1 MVLIKEKAETRGAKL
16 VKSSCF
22 KDRTKR
28 QMHKIY
34 LYEIMQNYIRKLVD
48 THNDKKQLVEVLLV
62 REKSRFPIKC
72 LDCPITHARKKKRT
86 LR

>member
-48 THNDKKQLVEVLLV
+48 THNDKKKTTSRGAYWYVKKVDFQLN
-62 REKSRFPIKC
+62 
-72 LDCPITHARKKKRT
+72 A
-86 LR
+86 